1 MDVYPT
7 LVVCIQCLLFI
18 ISVYNYKCQTLL
30 QLYFGYVIHYKSGLK
45 YYYYFHVCSNK
56 YYCLLKKK
64 CLSHIGC
71 VCLVSAAYN
80 PSLQLQ
86 KLDPFIVVFC
96 YVIYYKS
103 SLKYYYYIKIYQECK
118 KRVLC
123 HDAPKISFT
132 KPKLSTHKCGVEYFT
147 VFIYS
152 LFFILYLL
160 VIYLF
165 FYSFFVA

>member
-1 MDVYPT
+1 M
-7 LVVCIQCLLFI
+7 
-18 ISVYNYKCQTLL
+18 
-30 QLYFGYVIHYKSGLK
+30 
-45 YYYYFHVCSNK
+45 
-56 YYCLLKKK
+56 
-64 CLSHIGC
+64 
-71 VCLVSAAYN
+71 SAAYN

-152 LFFILYLL
+152 LFFILYLFIYLL